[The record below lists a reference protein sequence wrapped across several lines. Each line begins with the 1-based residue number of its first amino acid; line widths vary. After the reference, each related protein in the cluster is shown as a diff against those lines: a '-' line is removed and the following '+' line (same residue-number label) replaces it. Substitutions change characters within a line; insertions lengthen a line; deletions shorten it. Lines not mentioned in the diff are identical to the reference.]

1 MSTNQVFNVNDTK
14 LTISLPKELHAF
26 IKSKAALKHTTVKAI
41 VTDAILESFHDD
53 FSSLNEKTKKQLEQ
67 SIKDYKSGNLKSFSN
82 ADDAISFLNS

>member
-1 MSTNQVFNVNDTK
+1 MSTNQLSNVNDTK

-26 IKSKAALKHTTVKAI
+26 IKSNAALKHTTVKAI